1 LLEEANRAFELNI
14 NLFSTLRPPKF
25 PKPTNDSAVSL
36 LGDAES
42 DIDDDDPGPVETKEI
57 PIEIVQEDGQPEERM
72 VSLANVFSVVIAVC
86 LAHFMLVTTGLTG
99 TAWIEKLK
107 NVGLSVF

>member
-1 LLEEANRAFELNI
+1 MLDEANRAFELNI
-14 NLFSTLRPPKF
+14 NLFSTLKPPKF
-25 PKPTNDSAVSL
+25 PKPTNDSAVPL

-42 DIDDDDPGPVETKEI
+42 DIDDDDVAETREI
-57 PIEIVQEDGQPEERM
+57 LIEIVQGDGQPEERM
-72 VSLANVFSVVIAVC
+72 VSLAGVFSVVVAVC
-86 LAHFMLVTTGLTG
+86 LAHFILVTTGLTG